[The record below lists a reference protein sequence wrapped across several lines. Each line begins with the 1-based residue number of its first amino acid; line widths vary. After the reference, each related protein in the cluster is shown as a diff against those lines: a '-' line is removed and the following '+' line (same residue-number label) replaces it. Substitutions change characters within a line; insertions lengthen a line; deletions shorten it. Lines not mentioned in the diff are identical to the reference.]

1 MRFWACSANA
11 ELLKRIGFVAFAGFL
26 VGCQGSSPTQARSK
40 SIELKDGS
48 VITDVY
54 VNDDQ
59 ALKSWTP
66 DGQELDNYRAT
77 ALEEVTAEERTVL
90 PNPESVRS
98 IRVELQL
105 PHGTDMPSVAF
116 KEDGALVPASATLLI
131 DGHHWVAWYGRPYKG
146 KKEVAV
152 SVGVSTQ
159 PWEVVGSYRWSSK
172 KAVHVSGLEF
182 TPKLTSEGKE
192 GNTSVLLSPA
202 PQPDQTALAYQYVLK
217 DRKGEPL
224 MSAGSTPGEGSRTYW
239 FRGKIDDVATIEL
252 QSRPFEWID
261 LGRVNVAG
269 N

>member
-1 MRFWACSANA
+1 MDAM
-11 ELLKRIGFVAFAGFL
+11 KGIGLGIVVAVLA
-26 VGCQGSSPTQARSK
+26 GCQGSRPTQARPK
-40 SIELKDGS
+40 TIDLKDGA

-66 DGQELDNYRAT
+66 DGQKLDTYRAT
-77 ALEEVTAEERTVL
+77 ALGEVTAEERTVL
-90 PNPESVRS
+90 PNPEGYRS

-116 KEDGALVPASATLLI
+116 KEDGTLVPASATLLI
-131 DGHHWVAWYGRPYKG
+131 DGHQWVAWYAKPFKG
-146 KKEVAV
+146 KKDVGV

-159 PWEVVGSYRWSSK
+159 PWEVAGSYRWSNK
-172 KAVHVSGLEF
+172 KAEHVSGQQF
-182 TPKLTSEGKE
+182 KPKLTTQGAE
-192 GNTSVLLSPA
+192 GNESVLLSPA
-202 PQPDQTALAYQYVLK
+202 SQSDQTALAYRYVLK
-217 DRKGEPL
+217 DKKGEEL
-224 MSAGSTPGEGSRTYW
+224 MSAGSALREGSRTYW